1 MEEID
6 NQEEIK
12 EEVLIDHLEKCIKQ
26 PVLNVEMKPKYPLFQ
41 HKESQYIAVTAFK
54 NADHIKKISNTQ

>member
-12 EEVLIDHLEKCIKQ
+12 VEVIIDHQEKCIKQ
-26 PVLNVEMKPKYPLFQ
+26 PVLIVEMKPKYPLFQ
-41 HKESQYIAVTAFK
+41 LKENQSIAVTAFK
-54 NADHIKKISNTQ
+54 KEGPIKYKIK